1 MPRTRRTGWTGPAAV
16 LALTLACGACTTT
29 SGQTPGPVAAAP
41 AATTTR
47 GTTVAF
53 ESIDGPPE
61 SVFSRMVQSLAS
73 EAEVR
78 QVAVVSRA
86 TPAHYRV
93 RVYTAT
99 VVYPKKSVI
108 HWVWDV
114 YDADQ
119 RRVFR
124 LSGEEPVTGAGSN
137 TWAAADEPVIR
148 RMASS
153 GMDRLA
159 GFLASPRPAP
169 MPAAPGSVPATPP
182 SDSGL
187 TVAAYDAPSP

>member
-1 MPRTRRTGWTGPAAV
+1 MAV
-16 LALTLACGACTTT
+16 LALALACGACTAT
-29 SGQTPGPVAAAP
+29 SGQTTGSVAASP
-41 AATTTR
+41 AAPSGR
-47 GTTVAF
+47 AATVAF

-61 SVFSRMVQSLAS
+61 SVYSRMVQSLTA
-73 EAEVR
+73 EAEAR
-78 QVAVVSRA
+78 QVAVVSRT

-148 RMASS
+148 RMSSS

-159 GFLASPRPAP
+159 GFLATPRPTPAP
-169 MPAAPGSVPATPP
+169 SAPGSAPGTPP
-182 SDSGL
+182 PGDSGL